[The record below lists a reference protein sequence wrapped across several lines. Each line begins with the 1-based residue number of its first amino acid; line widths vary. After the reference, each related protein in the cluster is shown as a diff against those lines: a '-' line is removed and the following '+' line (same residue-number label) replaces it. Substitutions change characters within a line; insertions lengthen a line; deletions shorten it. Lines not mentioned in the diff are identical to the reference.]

1 MYGRTSLNHG
11 QDSRR
16 INEIHYEKRSQR
28 DAQISFVMSKIENMP
43 ESNHT
48 DGIQKKEVYQEEA
61 ESSKNGEISKKF
73 TIFFKWVYLL

>member
-1 MYGRTSLNHG
+1 
-11 QDSRR
+11 
-16 INEIHYEKRSQR
+16 
-28 DAQISFVMSKIENMP
+28 MSKIENMP